1 MAETVLASASE
12 KQIWTDKYFEEYV
25 RTSRFL
31 PYMGAGYNMP
41 IVTKYEL
48 EEEAGKTIN
57 IPLLTRLT
65 SAGVYNN
72 GILEGK
78 EEALG
83 NYNQAISIQYIRNG
97 VIVPKSTQYKTEINL
112 LNAARPRL
120 KTWSAENLRDW
131 IIKVGM
137 SSAWSG
143 GVNYPMVPIYDVDGN
158 VVRVAAT
165 ETEKDAWLGNNT
177 DRILFGSALSNRSGS
192 DHSASLLNIDNTA
205 DKLTTGVAMLAKEMA
220 ENANP
225 HIRPF
230 QVDDAEGREYYV
242 MFCGSRS
249 FRDLQNDTA
258 MIAANRDARARE
270 AMGMNRN
277 PLFQDGDLIYE
288 GIIFRKVPE
297 ITSILTTSS
306 AFSTAGA
313 GGISV
318 EPNFLCGAQAAAV
331 VWGQQPTPITDLL
344 PDYRFRPGV
353 AIEELRGVEKLVF
366 NNVQQGM
373 VTVYTAGVA
382 SA

>member
-1 MAETVLASASE
+1 MTETVLLSANE
-12 KQIWTDKYFEEYV
+12 KQIWDSKYFEEYV

-31 PYMGAGYNMP
+31 PYMGAGYSMP

-48 EEEAGKTIN
+48 EQEAGKTIN
-57 IPLLTRLT
+57 IPLLTRLK

-83 NYNQAISIQYIRNG
+83 NYNMPVSIQWIRNG
-97 VIVPKSTQYKTEINL
+97 VTVPKSTQYKTEINL

-131 IIKVGM
+131 IIKMM
-137 SSAWSG
+137 SAFWYNG
-143 GVNYPMVPIYDVDGN
+143 ANYPAVAVYDVDGN
-158 VVRVAAT
+158 TVRAAAGS
-165 ETEKDAWLGNNT
+165 TEKNAHLTANADRTLFGNALGNTVAGN
-177 DRILFGSALSNRSGS
+177 FASSLSNVTSS
-192 DHSASLLNIDNTA
+192 MKMS
-205 DKLTTGVAMLAKEMA
+205 TGIAMLAKELA
-220 ENANP
+220 ENADP

-230 QVDDAEGREYYV
+230 QVDDSEAREYFV
-242 MFCGSRS
+242 CFLGSRA
-249 FRDLQNDTA
+249 FRDLQNDSA

-270 AMGMNRN
+270 AMGMDRN

-297 ITSILTTSS
+297 ITQILTKSS
-306 AFSTAGA
+306 AFATAG
-313 GGISV
+313 GSSISV
-318 EPNFLCGAQAAAV
+318 EPGFLCGAQALAV
-331 VWGQQPTPITDLL
+331 AWGQQPTAITNLL

-353 AIEELRGVEKLVF
+353 ATEELRGVEKLVF

-373 VTVYTAGVA
+373 VNFYTAGVA

>member
-1 MAETVLASASE
+1 MTETVLLSANE
-12 KQIWTDKYFEEYV
+12 KQIWDSKYFEEYV

-31 PYMGAGYNMP
+31 PYMGAGYSMP

-48 EEEAGKTIN
+48 EEQAGKTIN
-57 IPLLTRLT
+57 IPLLTRLK
-65 SAGVYNN
+65 SNGVYNN

-83 NYNQAISIQYIRNG
+83 NYNMPVSIQWVRNG
-97 VIVPKSTQYKTEINL
+97 VTVPKSTQYKTEINL

-131 IIKVGM
+131 IIKMM
-137 SSAWSG
+137 SAFWYNG
-143 GVNYPMVPIYDVDGN
+143 ANYPAVAVYDVDGN
-158 VVRVAAT
+158 TVRAAAGAT
-165 ETEKDAWLGNNT
+165 EKNAHLTANN
-177 DRILFGSALSNRSGS
+177 DRTLFGNAVGNTVAGNFASSLSNVT
-192 DHSASLLNIDNTA
+192 SAMKMSTSI
-205 DKLTTGVAMLAKEMA
+205 AMLAKELA
-220 ENANP
+220 ENADP

-230 QVDDAEGREYYV
+230 QVDDSEAREYFV
-242 MFCGSRS
+242 CFLGSRA
-249 FRDLQNDTA
+249 FRDLQNDSA

-270 AMGMNRN
+270 AMGMDRN

-297 ITSILTTSS
+297 ITQILTKSS
-306 AFSTAGA
+306 AFATAG
-313 GGISV
+313 GSSISV
-318 EPNFLCGAQAAAV
+318 EPGFLCGAQALAV
-331 VWGQQPTPITDLL
+331 AWGQQPTAITNLL

-353 AIEELRGVEKLVF
+353 ATEELRGVEKLVF

-373 VTVYTAGVA
+373 VNFYTAGVA